1 MSSALDVTMT
11 ERHGTI
17 AVLTVVGELD
27 LNNGPLLADAALE
40 AAGQGRPHVILEM
53 SRVPFCDSSGLNA
66 LIRLYR
72 RLRAEEGSLTLAA
85 VPARLT
91 RLLSMTGIDRLI
103 PAHAEVPEALEAV
116 RDATRRES
124 DAGAR

>member
-1 MSSALDVTMT
+1 MSSALDVTVA
-11 ERHGTI
+11 ERDGPI
-17 AVLTVVGELD
+17 AVLAVVGELD
-27 LNNGPLLADAALE
+27 LNNAPLLADAALE

-72 RLRAEEGSLTLAA
+72 RLRAEQGSLALAA
-85 VPARLT
+85 VPGRLT

-103 PAHAEVPEALEAV
+103 PAHPDVPEALAAV
-116 RDATRRES
+116 RDAIGRES
-124 DAGAR
+124 DTGAR